1 MKNALIMGF
10 GTSGQAAKKLLLQQ
24 GWSVFTVDAQ
34 HPQADSKAFTAEG
47 RFEMAILSPGI
58 PLTHP
63 DVVAMQKKGIPVI
76 GEAEWG
82 VRFLRSIAV
91 GVTGTNGK
99 TTVTSMIAH
108 VLNQCGKSA
117 VAIGNIGLPISE
129 FVSNGDHD
137 KKIAVI
143 ELSSYQ
149 LETLETRCL
158 NAGIILN
165 ITPDHLD
172 RYGSMENY
180 AKAKLRLKDVL
191 KEGAPFFVDEQ
202 TAKKW
207 KVGIAYDEQ
216 TSNFEEA
223 NAKAALFI
231 CRTLGIT
238 DDQFLQAS
246 KGFIKARHRMERV
259 AFFKGV
265 QWINDSKATNVDAVT
280 QAIKSIP
287 GSIILLAGGKDKGG
301 SYLPWLEVMKG
312 KVREL
317 CLFGEAAHKIAQELD
332 AFGISSC
339 LGIKVDIFETLKEAL
354 FYADRITQV
363 GETVLLSPGCS
374 SFDQYTDYKARGD
387 HFVSLV
393 EEIVGGKR

>member
-10 GTSGQAAKKLLLQQ
+10 GTSGQAAKKLLVQQ
-24 GWSVFTVDAQ
+24 GWNVFTIDAQ
-34 HPQADSKAFTAEG
+34 HPHADSKIFIENEH
-47 RFEMAILSPGI
+47 RFEIAIISPGI

-63 DVVAMQKKGIPVI
+63 DVVLIQKKGIPII

-82 VRFLRSIAV
+82 MRFLRSAAV
-91 GVTGTNGK
+91 GITGTNGK
-99 TTVTSMIAH
+99 TTVTSLIAH
-108 VLNQCGKSA
+108 VLNQCGIPAEA
-117 VAIGNIGLPISE
+117 VGNIGLPISE
-129 FVSNGDHD
+129 FVIDREHA

-172 RYGSMENY
+172 RYGSIKNY
-180 AKAKLRLKDVL
+180 AKSKLRLKDIL
-191 KEGAPFFVDEQ
+191 KANAPFFVDAQ
-202 TAKKW
+202 TAKEW
-207 KVGIAYDEQ
+207 KVGKVYDAQ
-216 TSNFEEA
+216 TAHFEEA
-223 NAKAALFI
+223 NARAALLI
-231 CRTLGIT
+231 CRTFGIS
-238 DDQFLQAS
+238 DEEFLQAS
-246 KGFIKARHRMERV
+246 KSFIKARHRMERV
-259 AFFKGV
+259 GCFGGV
-265 QWINDSKATNVDAVT
+265 EWINDSKATNVDAAL

-317 CLFGEAAHKIAQELD
+317 CLFGEAAHKIAQEL
-332 AFGISSC
+332 
-339 LGIKVDIFETLKEAL
+339 GIKTHIFKTLKEAL
-354 FYADRITQV
+354 VYANQIAQV

-393 EEIVGGKR
+393 EDIVGGKDGDE